1 MELDLG
7 KVYTITAFELAHAQR
22 GGESKSMNS
31 RDFYIETSVDG
42 ENYDRVVEVKDNI
55 EDLTKHQ
62 TIAKARFVRLVLD
75 KAEQNGN
82 VARIYEFRVIGFD
95 GEFEEVVKNANELSK
110 LRQTY
115 YDTKLTDK
123 EVSKID
129 KGKYDEYKNL
139 QDRAKAILDANEI
152 TESDFT
158 LADELNKAYKNL
170 FNNVN
175 KNKLNSKVLFAKTLK
190 TDNLTEKSLNDL
202 NEAIIKAQKV
212 MDSSNISQE
221 DIDQAEKE
229 LVKVIFNLERVNKTS
244 LKSMIDKSNS
254 LNLGMYSEQSSK
266 VLTQALEKAKEIY
279 DNQSASQEE
288 VDNSLINLTNA
299 YNKLEAKTIAN
310 KNKIKSLV
318 AKAKKYELEKYS
330 KKSVESFK
338 ESLANAEKV
347 IVDKK
352 ASQEEVNMAYNKLLK
367 AMFALR

>member
-1 MELDLG
+1 
-7 KVYTITAFELAHAQR
+7 
-22 GGESKSMNS
+22 MNS

-82 VARIYEFRVIGFD
+82 VARIYEFRVFGFD
-95 GEFEEVVKNANELSK
+95 GEFEEVVKSANELSK

-175 KNKLNSKVLFAKTLK
+175 KNKLNSKILFAKTLK
-190 TDNLTEKSLNDL
+190 TDNLTEKSLKDL
-202 NEAIIKAQKV
+202 NEAIIKAQEA
-212 MDSSNISQE
+212 MDSPNISQE

-229 LVKVIFNLERVNKTS
+229 LVKVIFNLERINKTS
-244 LKSMIDKSNS
+244 LK
-254 LNLGMYSEQSSK
+254 
-266 VLTQALEKAKEIY
+266 
-279 DNQSASQEE
+279 
-288 VDNSLINLTNA
+288 
-299 YNKLEAKTIAN
+299 
-310 KNKIKSLV
+310 
-318 AKAKKYELEKYS
+318 
-330 KKSVESFK
+330 
-338 ESLANAEKV
+338 
-347 IVDKK
+347 
-352 ASQEEVNMAYNKLLK
+352 
-367 AMFALR
+367 